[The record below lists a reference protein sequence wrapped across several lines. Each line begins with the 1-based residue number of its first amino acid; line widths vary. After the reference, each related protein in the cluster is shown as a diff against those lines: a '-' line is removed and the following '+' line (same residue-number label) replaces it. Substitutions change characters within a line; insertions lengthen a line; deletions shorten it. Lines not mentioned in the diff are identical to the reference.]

1 MLLMKEVSIVKLMCG
16 GGGGD
21 IQGTEGYVKERRGGI
36 EWERRGRK
44 NAEVHINAC
53 KTAVFHLDSGSLSK
67 NSSIAFFFFFFC
79 TWSKSPV
86 THKHW
91 WWKEKDS
98 YIQPQ
103 MLQEQNVWQKIS
115 PQRIQKKNC
124 LKYSCKYSKC
134 AIFLCLFVLLFF
146 KESLLSYK

>member
-1 MLLMKEVSIVKLMCG
+1 MCG

-67 NSSIAFFFFFFC
+67 NSSIAFFFLFLYLEQEPSHTQTLVMERKRQLYPTTDASGTKCMAENFSTENTEEKLLKILMQILKMCNLSMFVCFAFF
-79 TWSKSPV
+79 
-86 THKHW
+86 
-91 WWKEKDS
+91 
-98 YIQPQ
+98 
-103 MLQEQNVWQKIS
+103 L
-115 PQRIQKKNC
+115 KKVYCPINNG
-124 LKYSCKYSKC
+124 LH
-134 AIFLCLFVLLFF
+134 
-146 KESLLSYK
+146 